1 METPINDDDQKWI
14 DSAATTEAKAV
25 RKTAIL
31 NLIEMNGLK
40 FDAGIG
46 KSYIPEKNYFQILA
60 DKSLP
65 KDVNDIATSALNW
78 DALGRGIGGLAGAG
92 VRAGIF
98 ELVDRSRECTT
109 HVKYTEAIDTIV
121 TEYVAFTST
130 RKDIFPFWA
139 TQAYNVLGLAAAIFN
154 REMHHWNAEN
164 TKPQLALLAA
174 LNQQD
179 TIPDSELRK
188 LFYLSIHPIPLRALE
203 SVRQSIV
210 NGKQPGINDAVTTR
224 CRSAPAGTGDIH
236 ACAQAIADLTS
247 EAFYGKFGESIKNE
261 IHYLINLNIEV
272 INNAGAYHAFAAN
285 YGKDRILID
294 RIKFKRAMICLCA
307 YINVNVKGSL
317 AASAALKKFKNANS
331 RMVQKWIAAF
341 EAQAGVD
348 SPSLVQL
355 AGD

>member
-1 METPINDDDQKWI
+1 MEANISADDQKWI
-14 DSAATTEAKAV
+14 DAAQTKEAKDV

-46 KSYIPEKNYFQILA
+46 KSYIPEKNYFQFVM
-60 DKSLP
+60 DKTLP

-92 VRAGIF
+92 VRAGISEF
-98 ELVDRSRECTT
+98 IDRTRECTV
-109 HVKYTEAIDTIV
+109 HDKYTDAIDAIV
-121 TEYVAFTST
+121 IDYVAFTTT
-130 RKDIFPFWA
+130 RKDAFPFWA
-139 TQAYNVLGLAAAIFN
+139 TQAINVLGLAAAIFN

-188 LFYLSIHPIPLRALE
+188 LFYLSIHPVPLRALE
-203 SVRQSIV
+203 NVRQNIV

-247 EAFYGKFGESIKNE
+247 EAFYSKFGDSIKNE
-261 IHYLINLNIEV
+261 IRFLIDLNIEV

-285 YGKDRILID
+285 YGKERILIE

-317 AASAALKKFKNANS
+317 AASAALKKFKNANA

-348 SPSLVQL
+348 NPTLVQL